1 LPATHKIA
9 VLLRRDPDVT
19 VAPAA
24 EISELLHFLVV
35 VLDIIFDGK
44 ASGVIDADIATEA
57 EENPG
62 GFECEEARVR
72 SVDTIT
78 HVRLTS
84 DFSSAR
90 QRSER
95 TLPITQAPIQHQH
108 LQPLACLQDILFRHL
123 DHSTQFQPANPIPC
137 CDFWIED
144 KRTILLTHDWL
155 IVFFAD
161 GK

>member
-1 LPATHKIA
+1 
-9 VLLRRDPDVT
+9 VLLRRDPDVA

-35 VLDIIFDGK
+35 VLDIIFDREAGW
-44 ASGVIDADIATEA
+44 VVDADIATKA
-57 EENPG
+57 EEDPG

-72 SVDTIT
+72 SVDMIT
-78 HVRLTS
+78 DVRLLS

-90 QRSER
+90 QRSK
-95 TLPITQAPIQHQH
+95 TSLPITQAPIEHQH
-108 LQPLACLQDILFRHL
+108 LQPLPRLQDLLFRHL
-123 DHSTQFQPANPIPC
+123 DHSTQFQPADPIPC
-137 CDFWIED
+137 CDLWIED

>member
-1 LPATHKIA
+1 
-9 VLLRRDPDVT
+9 VLLRRDPDVA

-24 EISELLHFLVV
+24 EISELLHLLVV
-35 VLDIIFDGK
+35 VLDIIFDGE
-44 ASGVIDADIATEA
+44 ASGVVDADIATEA
-57 EENPG
+57 EEDTG

-84 DFSSAR
+84 DFSSAS
-90 QRSER
+90 QRIKK

-108 LQPLACLQDILFRHL
+108 LQPLARLQDILFRHL
-123 DHSTQFQPANPIPC
+123 DHSTQFQPADPIPC
-137 CDFWIED
+137 CDLRIKD

-155 IVFFAD
+155 VVFFAD